1 MTNKKEQKER
11 TEKKKA
17 SDEKNLAPYKF
28 TKGDPRS
35 IELAKK
41 GAEASIKARRKR
53 RAMREDAKILLNM
66 PLETSTLNDINEL
79 QSLAEV
85 KGVNITTQEAILYQ
99 LVIKARKGDIKAIEL
114 LYDLIGEKAENNTD
128 NDLVRAFIDKITE

>member
-1 MTNKKEQKER
+1 M
-11 TEKKKA
+11 
-17 SDEKNLAPYKF
+17 
-28 TKGDPRS
+28 
-35 IELAKK
+35 
-41 GAEASIKARRKR
+41 
-53 RAMREDAKILLNM
+53 
-66 PLETSTLNDINEL
+66 
-79 QSLAEV
+79 AEV